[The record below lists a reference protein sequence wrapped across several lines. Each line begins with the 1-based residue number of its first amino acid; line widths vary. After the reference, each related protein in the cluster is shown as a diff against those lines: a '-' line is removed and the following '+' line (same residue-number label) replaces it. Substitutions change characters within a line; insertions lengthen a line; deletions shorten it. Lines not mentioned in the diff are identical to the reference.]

1 MPASEAENSPG
12 ILTIATGMPR
22 PTNVVRRTEPDRGRM
37 VMTLCAGTAFLCGSA
52 LLVTGQPRAAFVN
65 FAVALAEGGLWFIG
79 RRRPERSLEL
89 AHGCLGLAVLAI
101 GFSSVLSR
109 NGVVSLSYF
118 MAGMP
123 LLAGALLGRMTIF
136 VWTAISLGA
145 LAVVEC
151 IDFALAVNPSG
162 NLLRFL
168 LVAIFILSS
177 TGTALMLDKV
187 SERQLQSLELRENA
201 VRNLLLGL
209 ASKNRELADARDAAV
224 DASRAKGEF
233 LAAMS
238 HEIRT
243 PLNAVIGLTGVLLD
257 TPLDDEQK
265 EFASTIRSSGNTLL
279 TLINDI
285 LDFSKIEAG
294 KIDLE
299 SQPFDIV
306 DCVEDALELVGVAAA
321 EKKLLLSCFV
331 EPNVPAKILGDS
343 GRVRQVVVNLLSNA
357 VKFTSRGRVS
367 IQVSVAKTM
376 ANDTITLHVAV
387 TDTGIGITQE
397 QLGLLFEPFTQADS
411 STTSKFGGTGLGLA
425 ICRRLATRMDGST
438 WAESTFGKGST
449 FHFTFGASIIE
460 AAPEIPSTGQTVR
473 VVVADRELR
482 NSLLGQLKRL
492 GIHGQG
498 YASIAELR
506 RVSQRREDDA
516 KDVVII
522 ERDLAVDASGT
533 MLDIEARA
541 CIVLMSPLIHRTL
554 VANAHVARVSHLV
567 VPVRRYQLAEALASS
582 FSSDTHSTGSA
593 PKQSSALP
601 ARRLR
606 ILIAEDNPVNQRV
619 AKLLVEREGHRA
631 DVVGNGAEALRE
643 SMQRHYD
650 VILMDMRMPEMD
662 GTTATLRIREALP
675 KDRWPYIIAL
685 TANASSAD
693 RDKCLESGMDAF
705 LSKPIAIH
713 ELRNA
718 LSNVVS
724 RPGRT
729 ITQTEH
735 PAIVDF
741 DFRKLEELA
750 TLANDDH
757 EMISSIMG
765 DFLKSA
771 TEQVTAMHAALVQK
785 DSEALARAA
794 HTLKGSS
801 GQLGAIGLMEA
812 CKEVENLGL
821 ATQFAAAKTY
831 LDVVESK
838 LLTAQKNM
846 EQWFASHATKARRD
860 DDGTRPADDC
870 NS

>member
-1 MPASEAENSPG
+1 
-12 ILTIATGMPR
+12 
-22 PTNVVRRTEPDRGRM
+22 M
-37 VMTLCAGTAFLCGSA
+37 VITLCAGTAFLCGGA
-52 LLVTGQPRAAFVN
+52 LLATGQPRAAFVN
-65 FAVALAEGGLWFIG
+65 FVVALAEGGLWLMG
-79 RRRPERSLEL
+79 RRRPERSLQL
-89 AHGCLGLAVLAI
+89 AHGCLGLAVTAI
-101 GFSSVLSR
+101 GFGSVLSR
-109 NGVVSLSYF
+109 SGGVSISFF

-123 LLAGALLGRMTIF
+123 LLAGALLGRATIF
-136 VWTAISLGA
+136 IWTAICLGA
-145 LAVVEC
+145 LLVVEC
-151 IDFALAVNPSG
+151 IDFALSANPSG
-162 NLLRFL
+162 NVLRFI
-168 LVAIFILSS
+168 LVAIFVLSS
-177 TGTALMLDKV
+177 TGTALLLDKV
-187 SERQLQSLELRENA
+187 AARQLQSLELRENA

-224 DASRAKGEF
+224 AASRAKGEF

-257 TPLDDEQK
+257 TPLDEEQK

-299 SQPFDIV
+299 SQPFDLV

-321 EKKLLLSCFV
+321 EKKLLLSCIV

-343 GRVRQVVVNLLSNA
+343 GRVRQVLVNLLSNA
-357 VKFTSRGRVS
+357 VKFTERGRVS
-367 IQVSVAKTM
+367 IHASVAKTM
-376 ANDTITLHVAV
+376 ANDTVTLHVAV
-387 TDTGIGITQE
+387 TDTGIGIKQE

-438 WAESTFGKGST
+438 WAESTFGQGST
-449 FHFTFGASIIE
+449 FHFTFSSSIVE
-460 AAPEIPSTGQTVR
+460 AAPDVPSTGQTVR
-473 VVVADRELR
+473 VVIADRELR
-482 NSLLGQLKRL
+482 NSVIGQLKRL

-498 YASIAELR
+498 HASSTELR
-506 RVSQRREDDA
+506 RSSPKRDADDVR
-516 KDVVII
+516 DVVII
-522 ERDLAVDASGT
+522 ERDLAVDASGA

-554 VANAHVARVSHLV
+554 VGNAHVARVSHLV
-567 VPVRRYQLAEALASS
+567 VPVRRYQLAEALVSS
-582 FSSDTHSTGSA
+582 FSSDMHSATSA
-593 PKQSSALP
+593 PKQSSTLP

-619 AKLLVEREGHRA
+619 ARLLVEREGHRA
-631 DVVGNGAEALRE
+631 DVVGNGAEAVRE
-643 SMQRHYD
+643 AMLRHYD

-662 GTTATLRIREALP
+662 GTTATLRIRESLP
-675 KDRWPYIIAL
+675 KDRLPFIIAL

-693 RDKCLESGMDAF
+693 RDKCIEAGMDAF
-705 LSKPIAIH
+705 LSKPIAIN

-718 LSNVVS
+718 LANVAS
-724 RPGRT
+724 RPSRT
-729 ITQTEH
+729 ITQPEY
-735 PAIVDF
+735 PAIIDF

-750 TLANDDH
+750 TLANEDH
-757 EMISSIMG
+757 EMISSIFG
-765 DFLKSA
+765 DFMQSASDQMTAMKSA
-771 TEQVTAMHAALVQK
+771 LVAE
-785 DSEALARAA
+785 DSEALIRAA

-812 CKEVENLGL
+812 CKEVEKFGRV
-821 ATQFAAAKTY
+821 AQFKSAKAY

-838 LLTAQKNM
+838 QLTARKNI
-846 EQWFASHATKARRD
+846 EQWFASRTTNIKNAGDTGAARVRL
-860 DDGTRPADDC
+860 
-870 NS
+870 